1 MGYQSSDEED
11 DNFVTHTDEEYMSDG
26 YIGNSEWG
34 TLPPAATYTERLTKK
49 KIGARATAMRRAE
62 EDLKLNHTLYHSS

>member
-26 YIGNSEWG
+26 YIGNSKWE
-34 TLPPAATYTERLTKK
+34 TLPPAATYTEQLTKK
-49 KIGARATAMRRAE
+49 KIAACATAMRHAE